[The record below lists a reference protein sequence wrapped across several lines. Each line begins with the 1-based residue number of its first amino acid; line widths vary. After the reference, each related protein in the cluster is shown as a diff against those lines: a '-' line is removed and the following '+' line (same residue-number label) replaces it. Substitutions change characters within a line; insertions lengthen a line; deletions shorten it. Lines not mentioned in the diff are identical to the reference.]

1 MGIWAGIK
9 YALNSTL
16 GTSNFKPLDQLIN
29 DKINSVSEKT
39 FYLETLEATTYQW
52 SKTITGRGRILFL
65 NFVINSSPSQ
75 SNGTGFKFEIDGINL
90 MSGNYIR
97 NEGSNGAPNRV
108 YYPVY
113 GMSSNDEGKN
123 ALMTIGNRF
132 IWSDSCSERIFS
144 DEKNTY
150 VPVSSGSLHPV
161 TNVDFEKSFTFGFT
175 SSLDSTVTIGYYLYQ

>member
-9 YALNSTL
+9 HAVNSTL
-16 GTSNFKPLDQLIN
+16 GTSNFKPLDQLMD

-65 NFVINSSPSQ
+65 NFVINGRSSQ
-75 SNGTGFKFEIDGINL
+75 TNGTGFRFEIDGINL
-90 MSGNYIR
+90 MSGNYVR
-97 NEGSNGAPNRV
+97 NEGSGGDPNIV

-113 GMSSNDEGKN
+113 GMNSNDEGKN
-123 ALMTIGNRF
+123 ALMTIGSRY
-132 IWSDSCSERIFS
+132 IGSSSCSERIFS
-144 DEKNTY
+144 TQENAY
-150 VPVSSGSLHPV
+150 VSVSGGSLHPV

-175 SSLDSTVTIGYYLYQ
+175 SIMDSTVTIGYYLYQ

>member
-9 YALNSTL
+9 HAVNSTL

-39 FYLETLEATTYQW
+39 FYLETLEATTYEW

-65 NFVINSSPSQ
+65 NFVINGTSQ
-75 SNGTGFKFEIDGINL
+75 INGTGFRFEIDGINL
-90 MSGNYIR
+90 MSGKYFR
-97 NEGSNGAPNRV
+97 NEASNGEPSRV

-113 GMSSNDEGKN
+113 GMSSTDEGKN
-123 ALMTIGNRF
+123 TLMTIGSRY
-132 IWSDSCSERIFS
+132 IGESSCSERIFS
-144 DEKNTY
+144 ADKNAY
-150 VPVSSGSLHPV
+150 VPVSGGSLHPV

-175 SSLDSTVTIGYYLYQ
+175 STLNSTVTIGYYLYQ

>member
-16 GTSNFKPLDQLIN
+16 GASNFKPLDQLIN

-39 FYLETLEATTYQW
+39 FYLETLEVTTSKW

-65 NFVINSSPSQ
+65 NFVINGRSDT
-75 SNGTGFKFEIDGINL
+75 TGFRFEIDGINL
-90 MSGNYIR
+90 MSGNYVT
-97 NEGSNGAPNRV
+97 NEGSNGNPGTV

-113 GMSSNDEGKN
+113 GMGSNDEGKN
-123 ALMTIGNRF
+123 TLMTIGSRY
-132 IWSDSCSERIFS
+132 IGSSSCSERIFS
-144 DEKNTY
+144 EEKSTY
-150 VPVSSGSLHPV
+150 VPVSGGSLHPV

>member
-9 YALNSTL
+9 HAVNSTL

-39 FYLETLEATTYQW
+39 FYLETLEVTTYKW

-65 NFVINSSPSQ
+65 NFVINGRSDH
-75 SNGTGFKFEIDGINL
+75 TGFRFEIDGINL
-90 MSGNYIR
+90 MSGNYVT
-97 NEGSNGAPNRV
+97 NVGSNGSPSIV

-113 GMSSNDEGKN
+113 GMGSNDEGKN
-123 ALMTIGNRF
+123 ALMTIGSRH
-132 IWSDSCSERIFS
+132 IGSGSCSERIFS
-144 DEKNTY
+144 DGENTY
-150 VPVSSGSLHPV
+150 VPVSGGSLHPV